1 MEVRCSSCSTEYE
14 FDDALV
20 SARGTS
26 VKCTNC
32 GHQFRVHAPAAAA
45 GVAERW
51 MVRDARGK
59 ETTYTSLRELQQA
72 IVKGLVDPK
81 HEMSHGNQP
90 FRPLQD
96 IYELQTF
103 FEVAKQRAVN
113 QRLPPRTLLGVG
125 RDAAKPGEAKPAR
138 QSVPPPRKA
147 RTEPMAP
154 AARDLVT
161 PVGGVPA
168 VDSPGGDTIR
178 QPRVAPRAA
187 VNEDLGGG
195 DTIRQP
201 RVRDDSHPH
210 HDLRANNGSRP
221 PPDARGDSGARPLP
235 RANAAVPGTAGPGPA
250 RHSQPPGVLSG
261 ERLSQNPLEPPVIA
275 AAAPTHPWQQ
285 MQGLHDEPPSHI
297 TGRRGAGS
305 KWIVAVLFLGT
316 LGLLGATVGREYLV
330 RFVRREPAQ
339 PVVDQRVPALLEQA
353 RTALLKGDFEKAHG
367 ELAKASV
374 LAEAEPAVATAIA
387 RLEVARTE
395 PTWLRLRILGELE
408 AAAAQKVQTRK
419 KRPSAAEVAA
429 EAEQEA
435 KNALEKKQLELSY
448 QDRMGQVKNA
458 VSAAVLRAPESPEA
472 VRAKVDSLR
481 LAGMVK
487 DARAL
492 VGPIAGGGTE
502 PDNAYTLGALDLVE
516 SEAGLPSA
524 LERLRTAA
532 RTEEGLGKAR
542 ALLIYA
548 LARSGDAAGADAE
561 LDKLQVIAPQ
571 HPALAALRS
580 LVELA
585 QSKASPEPEPPAV
598 AASALPTAPAPR
610 PSAASGEEVAPSAL
624 GQAAKLHREGDLD
637 GAEKLYQGVLSRN
650 PKSIPA
656 LSGLGDIARQ
666 RHQAATAAAFYD
678 QILKQNRNHVPTLM
692 ARADL
697 YWAAGNRI
705 LAVALYRRALSQVD
719 HSDPTWQRAMTR
731 IEEYEREGAAPTG
744 ESSEA
749 VPSEPA
755 PEAEPSTDGTEPPA
769 ASPTPS
775 TPSSPAPGA
784 TPPGA
789 AAPAPTPRDSTEAP
803 APTRRRLP
811 PIGGVPVTPGGTAPV
826 QAPVK
831 PPASPP
837 GGSPPVAPAPAAPPS
852 GSKPP
857 GPSLSQ

>member
-32 GHQFRVHAPAAAA
+32 GHQFRVHAPAAVA
-45 GVAERW
+45 GVAEKW
-51 MVRDARGK
+51 IVRDSRGK
-59 ETTYTSLRELQQA
+59 ESTYTSLRELQQA

-103 FEVAKQRAVN
+103 FEVARQRSVN

-125 RDAAKPGEAKPAR
+125 RDAVKPGGEPPKAAR

-147 RTEPMAP
+147 RTDAP
-154 AARDLVT
+154 VQDRAT
-161 PVGGVPA
+161 PVHGVPA
-168 VDSPGGDTIR
+168 VDPPVGGDTIR
-178 QPRVAPRAA
+178 QPRAA
-187 VNEDLGGG
+187 QRSALNEDLGGG

-201 RVRDDSHPH
+201 RMRDDS
-210 HDLRANNGSRP
+210 RP
-221 PPDARGDSGARPLP
+221 RDEHRSDPRNDPRNEHRSDPRNEPRKGDSGTHPMP
-235 RANAAVPGTAGPGPA
+235 RANAAAAATGTAGPGPA
-250 RHSQPPGVLSG
+250 RHSQPPGGRLSH
-261 ERLSQNPLEPPVIA
+261 ERVSQNPLEPPVIN
-275 AAAPTHPWQQ
+275 APAQAVPWQQ
-285 MQGLHDEPPSHI
+285 MHGLHDEPPSHI

-330 RFVRREPAQ
+330 RFVRHEPVQ
-339 PVVDQRVPALLEQA
+339 PVVDQRVPALLDQA
-353 RTALLKGDFEKAHG
+353 RTALLKGDFETAHG

-374 LAEAEPAVATAIA
+374 LAEGEPTVATALA
-387 RLEVARTE
+387 RLEVARAE
-395 PTWLRLRILGELE
+395 PIWLRLRISGELE
-408 AAAAQKVQTRK
+408 AAATLKAQTRK
-419 KRPSAAEVAA
+419 KRPSAAEVTA

-435 KNALEKKQLELSY
+435 KNALEKKQLELAF

-458 VSAAVLRAPESPEA
+458 VSAAVLRAPASPEA

-492 VGPIAGGGTE
+492 VGPIASAGTD
-502 PDNAYTLGALDLVE
+502 PDNAYTLGSLDLVE
-516 SEAGLPSA
+516 GDAGLPSA
-524 LERLRTAA
+524 LDRLRTAA

-548 LARSGDAAGADAE
+548 LARSGDTAGADAE

-571 HPALAALRS
+571 HAALGALRS

-585 QSKASPEPEPPAV
+585 QTKVTTTAELEPAPSAAV
-598 AASALPTAPAPR
+598 AAPAAPKP
-610 PSAASGEEVAPSAL
+610 AASSEEGPSL
-624 GQAAKLHREGDLD
+624 LSQAAKLHRDGDLD
-637 GAEKLYQGVLSRN
+637 GAEKLYQSVLSRS
-650 PKSIPA
+650 PKSIAA

-705 LAVALYRRALSQVD
+705 LAVALYRRALAQVD
-719 HSDPTWQRAMTR
+719 HSDPTWQRAMSR
-731 IEEYEREGAAPTG
+731 IEEYEREGAAPAG
-744 ESSEA
+744 ESGSDPAPSEA
-749 VPSEPA
+749 A
-755 PEAEPSTDGTEPPA
+755 PEQEPSTDKVPPA
-769 ASPTPS
+769 ASPA
-775 TPSSPAPGA
+775 PSSP
-784 TPPGA
+784 TPSPSPTP
-789 AAPAPTPRDSTEAP
+789 APAPYP
-803 APTRRRLP
+803 APSDSDEPPPLRRRLP
-811 PIGGVPVTPGGTAPV
+811 PIGGVPVTPGGAAPI
-826 QAPVK
+826 QTPAPTPVK
-831 PPASPP
+831 P
-837 GGSPPVAPAPAAPPS
+837 APAPATPPS
-852 GSKPP
+852 QTKPP

>member
-45 GVAERW
+45 GVVEKW
-51 MVRDARGK
+51 VVRDARGK

-103 FEVAKQRAVN
+103 FDVARQRSVN

-125 RDAAKPGEAKPAR
+125 RDAAKVEGARPPAR
-138 QSVPPPRKA
+138 QSVPPPRKS
-147 RTEPMAP
+147 RTEPP
-154 AARDLVT
+154 PPPRERST
-161 PVGGVPA
+161 PTGGVPA
-168 VDSPGGDTIR
+168 VDPPAGGDTIR
-178 QPRVAPRAA
+178 QPRVVHHVA

-201 RVRDDSHPH
+201 RVRDDV
-210 HDLRANNGSRP
+210 RAAGAAQ
-221 PPDARGDSGARPLP
+221 DARHQDSGTRPLP
-235 RANAAVPGTAGPGPA
+235 HGNAAVPGTAGPGPA
-250 RHSQPPGVLSG
+250 RHSQPPGTF

-275 AAAPTHPWQQ
+275 APAAPAVPWQQ
-285 MQGLHDEPPSHI
+285 LQGLHDEPPSHI
-297 TGRRGAGS
+297 TGSRGAGS

-330 RFVRREPAQ
+330 RFVRREPPQ
-339 PVVDQRVPALLEQA
+339 PVVDQRVPALLDGA
-353 RTALLKGDFEKAHG
+353 RTALLQGDFEKAHG

-374 LAEAEPAVATAIA
+374 LAEGEPAVATAIA

-408 AAAAQKVQTRK
+408 TAAQQKSQSRK

-435 KNALEKKQLELSY
+435 KNALEKKQLELSFN
-448 QDRMGQVKNA
+448 DRMGQVRNA
-458 VSAAVLRAPESPEA
+458 VSAAVLRAPSSPEA

-492 VGPIAGGGTE
+492 VGPIASASTE

-524 LERLRTAA
+524 LDRLRTAA

-548 LARSGDAAGADAE
+548 LALSGDAAGADAE
-561 LDKLQVIAPQ
+561 LDKLQVIAPK
-571 HPALAALRS
+571 HAALGALRS

-585 QSKASPEPEPPAV
+585 QSKASPDPMPAPV
-598 AASALPTAPAPR
+598 AATALPTAPRAPR
-610 PSAASGEEVAPSAL
+610 EDSTPSQLS
-624 GQAAKLHREGDLD
+624 QAAKLHREGDLD
-637 GAEKLYQGVLSRN
+637 GAEKLYQSVLSRSSKN
-650 PKSIPA
+650 IAA

-666 RHQAATAAAFYD
+666 RHQSATAAAFYD

-692 ARADL
+692 SRADL

-705 LAVALYRRALSQVD
+705 LAVALYRRALAQVD

-731 IEEYEREGAAPTG
+731 IEEYEREGAAPTT
-744 ESSEA
+744 ESS
-749 VPSEPA
+749 SEPA
-755 PEAEPSTDGTEPPA
+755 PSEAAPEPTPDVTEPPPE
-769 ASPTPS
+769 SPTPAE
-775 TPSSPAPGA
+775 PAPS
-784 TPPGA
+784 PE
-789 AAPAPTPRDSTEAP
+789 PRDSTDAP
-803 APTRRRLP
+803 TPTRRRLP
-811 PIGGVPVTPGGTAPV
+811 PIGGVPISPGAPV
-826 QAPVK
+826 ESPAP
-831 PPASPP
+831 AR
-837 GGSPPVAPAPAAPPS
+837 PAPAAPPS
-852 GSKPP
+852 ETKPP